1 MISNRFRLLSA
12 ILFYLLAGFLFLSS
26 ACSGGKGHRFRII
39 EEEGVKVALTT
50 GGPRYSEPLF
60 RFEPVLTLKQDPD
73 REESLLYRP
82 SVFVMAP
89 DGYFYVEDYR
99 NYRIAVFNPQ
109 GEYERSFGRKG
120 GGPGEFGDFWAIV
133 GFDGSVLTIQ
143 DVFQR
148 RLTRY
153 RTDGELLEIISPS
166 KGGMFDTVHFAP
178 GGRLVVIDGEG
189 EFREA
194 FQFLRLQALVTDT
207 SMEDTLTVIYSDWVN
222 IGRRIFRDDGT
233 ESRTSMIFS
242 SSPTAMYVAGK
253 GILITSGMEPVID
266 WYDLDGRLLERI
278 RIDLP
283 PQPVTASMR
292 SEYMAKRNAM
302 LTERENPRP
311 PLPRESF
318 AFSENAGY
326 WRNARVDDAGYIWLR
341 DVLDHSAFEHEEGYL
356 YHVINPE
363 GRYLGTALLPTTVW
377 TVYYGRLLYIDMDE
391 ETGAR
396 IPTVSRIVPAVSGLK
411 YP

>member
-1 MISNRFRLLSA
+1 MISNRFRLLPA
-12 ILFYLLAGFLFLSS
+12 ILFCLLAGLLILSS
-26 ACSGGKGHRFRII
+26 ACSRGERHRFRIV
-39 EEEGVKVALTT
+39 EEDGVKVALTT

-60 RFEPVLTLKQDPD
+60 RYEPILTLKQDPD

-82 SVFVMAP
+82 SIFVMAP

-166 KGGMFDTVHFAP
+166 KGGMFDTVHYAP
-178 GGRLVVIDGEG
+178 GDRLVVIDGEG

-194 FQFLRLQALVTDT
+194 YQFLRLQALVTDT
-207 SMEDTLTVIYSDWVN
+207 SMEDTLTVIRSDWVK
-222 IGRRIFRDDGT
+222 IGRRTFRDDGT
-233 ESRTSMIFS
+233 ESRTPMIYA
-242 SSPTAMYVAGK
+242 SSPTAKYVAGK
-253 GILITSGMEPVID
+253 GVLITSGMESVVD
-266 WYDLDGRLLERI
+266 WYDLDGRLVERI
-278 RIDLP
+278 RINLP
-283 PQPVTASMR
+283 QQPVTASMR
-292 SEYMAKRNAM
+292 SEYMARRNAM

-311 PLPRESF
+311 SLPRESF
-318 AFSENAGY
+318 AFSEFVGY
-326 WRNARVDDAGYIWLR
+326 WRSASVDDAGYIWLR
-341 DVLDHSAFEHEEGYL
+341 DVLDHAAFEHPRGYL
-356 YHVINPE
+356 YHVIDPE
-363 GRYLGTALLPTTVW
+363 GRYLGTAYMPSTGW
-377 TVYYGRLLYIDMDE
+377 TIYQGCLLYIESDE
-391 ETGAR
+391 ETGER
-396 IPTVSRIVPAVSGLK
+396 IPTVYRIVPAVPGLK